1 MTPQHNSPAAQDTI
15 LTIRQLHKAFNGAPI
30 LRGVDLSLTR
40 GEIACLIGPSGTG
53 KSTILRCLN
62 FLEQPDAGEIT
73 FCGERLCSEDGNVFS
88 VAPRR
93 KLQAARARMP
103 MVFQHF
109 NLFSHRTVQE
119 NVMEGQVVVLGRTK
133 EVARERA
140 RQYLSRVGMLNR
152 ADYFPDQLSGGQKQ
166 RVAIAR
172 ALAMSPELILFDE
185 PTSALDPQLVQE
197 VQGVIRDLS
206 SEGMTM
212 LIVTHEMR
220 FVRSIADTIH
230 FCEGGRIAESG
241 LASEIFSSGMHE
253 RIQDFMTVTHG

>member
-1 MTPQHNSPAAQDTI
+1 
-15 LTIRQLHKAFNGAPI
+15 
-30 LRGVDLSLTR
+30 
-40 GEIACLIGPSGTG
+40 
-53 KSTILRCLN
+53 
-62 FLEQPDAGEIT
+62 
-73 FCGERLCSEDGNVFS
+73 
-88 VAPRR
+88 
-93 KLQAARARMP
+93 
-103 MVFQHF
+103 
-109 NLFSHRTVQE
+109 
-119 NVMEGQVVVLGRTK
+119 MEGQVVVLGRTK

>member
-1 MTPQHNSPAAQDTI
+1 
-15 LTIRQLHKAFNGAPI
+15 
-30 LRGVDLSLTR
+30 
-40 GEIACLIGPSGTG
+40 
-53 KSTILRCLN
+53 
-62 FLEQPDAGEIT
+62 
-73 FCGERLCSEDGNVFS
+73 
-88 VAPRR
+88 
-93 KLQAARARMP
+93 
-103 MVFQHF
+103 
-109 NLFSHRTVQE
+109 
-119 NVMEGQVVVLGRTK
+119 
-133 EVARERA
+133 
-140 RQYLSRVGMLNR
+140 MLNR